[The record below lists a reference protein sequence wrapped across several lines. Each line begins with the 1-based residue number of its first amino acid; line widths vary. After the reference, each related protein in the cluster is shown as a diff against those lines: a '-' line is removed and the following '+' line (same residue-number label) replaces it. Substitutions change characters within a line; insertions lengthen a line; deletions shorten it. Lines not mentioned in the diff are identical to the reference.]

1 MRLLT
6 LARSRPPPAPTV
18 TQKDL
23 YPPTQ
28 LDHDPS
34 KKTLVILG
42 SGWAA
47 TSFLKSL
54 DTEEYNVVRRRGGD
68 PGQDDA
74 PRLTPLVVLACPAH
88 PLLPPRSSSRRA
100 TTSSSPRSS
109 PR

>member
-1 MRLLT
+1 MR
-6 LARSRPPPAPTV
+6 STV

-54 DTEEYNVVRRRGGD
+54 DTEEYNVVRSGRAELARMEADD
-68 PGQDDA
+68 PHS
-74 PRLTPLVVLACPAH
+74 LH
-88 PLLPPRSSSRRA
+88 SYRSSSPRA
-100 TTSSSPRSS
+100 TTSSSPRYS